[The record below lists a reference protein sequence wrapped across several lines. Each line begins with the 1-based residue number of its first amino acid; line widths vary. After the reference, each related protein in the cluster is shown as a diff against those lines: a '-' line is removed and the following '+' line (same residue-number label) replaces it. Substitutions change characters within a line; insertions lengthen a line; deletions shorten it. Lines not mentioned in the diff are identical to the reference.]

1 MMVINPQRYKNGDSF
16 INFKIEFY
24 QINCLKS
31 LQYLVT
37 FYKGGIYML
46 GTLIATVVFA
56 LIIIGLIMNFK
67 KIVRWIKNI

>member
-1 MMVINPQRYKNGDSF
+1 MESF
-16 INFKIEFY
+16 
-24 QINCLKS
+24 
-31 LQYLVT
+31 

-56 LIIIGLIMNFK
+56 LIVIGLIMNFK